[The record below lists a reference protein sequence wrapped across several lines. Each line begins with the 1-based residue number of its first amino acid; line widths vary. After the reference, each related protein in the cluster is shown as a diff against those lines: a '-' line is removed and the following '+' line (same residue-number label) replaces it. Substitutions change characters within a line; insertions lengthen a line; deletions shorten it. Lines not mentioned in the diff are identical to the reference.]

1 MTSGGKRDR
10 MTTKEQFRQD
20 EAVKHYA
27 LEVSTGRARKISP
40 NDLKIR

>member
-27 LEVSTGRARKISP
+27 LEVSTKARSRAVSTTLV
-40 NDLKIR
+40 D